1 MKRAFNLI
9 NFKGLS
15 LKQIKPT
22 FLKGDS
28 LTLDEFERLY
38 NQIKHG
44 TELPTYFLAYRVIKD
59 VNIANKKL
67 QLVQTILTSLT
78 YENLMEQMKAVYDS
92 SGGSSSNYDIKEEKV
107 FVS

>member
-1 MKRAFNLI
+1 MCIVIICFPVYDIMTFEIKLSSLVKPFSYMTTKVNKKISRMKRAFNLI

-22 FLKGDS
+22 FLKGES

-59 VNIANKKL
+59 VNIANK
-67 QLVQTILTSLT
+67 S
-78 YENLMEQMKAVYDS
+78 YN
-92 SGGSSSNYDIKEEKV
+92 
-107 FVS
+107 